1 MLKYFIWIYF
11 FPNVSF
17 FHSQMTLSIASWQP
31 TFPSTTQSKHA
42 FCLWQQTGSSQE
54 LFEHRRTRWG
64 GCTSH
69 AGHPELLQAPYRGI
83 KPRSNYRLPT
93 GTEEHFSTALLHNC
107 DSHNACIHLN
117 AATKGRG
124 HHSDHS
130 HLPGDW
136 RRWVLDIAKSK
147 PSNKLLGMAEVGQ
160 ASKGVGWPF
169 TGSPEILH

>member
-1 MLKYFIWIYF
+1 MFH
-11 FPNVSF
+11 F

-42 FCLWQQTGSSQE
+42 FCLRQQTGSSQE

-93 GTEEHFSTALLHNC
+93 GTEGHFSTTAIVTTLVFI
-107 DSHNACIHLN
+107 STRPPRAVVI
-117 AATKGRG
+117 TRTIPISQETG
-124 HHSDHS
+124 
-130 HLPGDW
+130 GDGCW
-136 RRWVLDIAKSK
+136 
-147 PSNKLLGMAEVGQ
+147 
-160 ASKGVGWPF
+160 
-169 TGSPEILH
+169 T

>member
-1 MLKYFIWIYF
+1 
-11 FPNVSF
+11 
-17 FHSQMTLSIASWQP
+17 MTLSIASWQP

-42 FCLWQQTGSSQE
+42 FCLRQQTGSSQE

-64 GCTSH
+64 GCMSH

-83 KPRSNYRLPT
+83 KPRAHGN
-93 GTEEHFSTALLHNC
+93 GGALFHNC

-136 RRWVLDIAKSK
+136 RRWVLGIAKSK

>member
-1 MLKYFIWIYF
+1 MKYFIWIYF

-17 FHSQMTLSIASWQP
+17 FHSQMMLSIASWQP

-64 GCTSH
+64 GCTSR

-83 KPRSNYRLPT
+83 KPEAITDCPQERRST
-93 GTEEHFSTALLHNC
+93 FSAALSHNC
-107 DSHNACIHLN
+107 DSHNARIYLN
-117 AATKGRG
+117 TATKGRG
-124 HHSDHS
+124 HYSIPS

-136 RRWVLDIAKSK
+136 RRWVLAIAKSK
-147 PSNKLLGMAEVGQ
+147 PSNKLLGTAEVGQ

>member
-1 MLKYFIWIYF
+1 MLSASGSKLGAHR
-11 FPNVSF
+11 SC
-17 FHSQMTLSIASWQP
+17 LSTAGHVGVGARAMP
-31 TFPSTTQSKHA
+31 DTQS
-42 FCLWQQTGSSQE
+42 CS
-54 LFEHRRTRWG
+54 
-64 GCTSH
+64 
-69 AGHPELLQAPYRGI
+69 
-83 KPRSNYRLPT
+83 RLHIEGLNPVPT
-93 GTEEHFSTALLHNC
+93 GTEGHFSTALLHNC